1 MAGGTLQKYRFYFN
15 RHHKKT
21 SSRNKV
27 EDQKIFED
35 FLELLGMLAGM
46 AECEISSSLD
56 RGSSS
61 RM

>member
-1 MAGGTLQKYRFYFN
+1 MAGGTLQKYRYYFN

-21 SSRNKV
+21 SSRKV
-27 EDQKIFED
+27 EDQKRFED

-46 AECEISSSLD
+46 AECEISLSLD